1 MDISAVEIWLIVGI
15 IFIIIE
21 FSKIPGIG
29 FLFLGLGALTTSAL
43 ISSYLEITHYQIA
56 TFGLVSFTWF
66 LVLWWPLKKF
76 VYGKR
81 KGNNINQGYF
91 DLVGNQVT
99 VLNRNIEPGKIGQ
112 VSWSGTI
119 MNAKLVDSEKE
130 HVNPDD
136 VLYVLEVKGNVL
148 ICSRKKP

>member
-1 MDISAVEIWLIVGI
+1 MDITAVEIWLLIGV

-29 FLFLGLGALTTSAL
+29 FLFLGLGSLTTSAL
-43 ISSYLEITHYQIA
+43 ISSYSEITDYQIA
-56 TFGLVSFTWF
+56 TFGLVSFAWF

-76 VYGKR
+76 VYSKK
-81 KGNNINQGYF
+81 KGNSINQGYF

-99 VLNRNIEPGKIGQ
+99 VFNQSIEPGKIGQ

-119 MNAKLVDSEKE
+119 MNAKLSNSEKE
-130 HVNPDD
+130 QGKPGD
-136 VLYVLEVKGNVL
+136 VLYVLEVKGNIL
-148 ICSRKKP
+148 ICSHKKP

>member
-1 MDISAVEIWLIVGI
+1 MDISAVEIWLILGI

-43 ISSYLEITHYQIA
+43 ISSYPEITDYQIA
-56 TFGLVSFTWF
+56 TFGLVSFAWF

-81 KGNNINQGYF
+81 KGNKGYF

-119 MNAKLVDSEKE
+119 MNAKLIDSEKE
-130 HVNPDD
+130 HVNPGD

>member
-1 MDISAVEIWLIVGI
+1 MDITAVEIWLLIGV

-43 ISSYLEITHYQIA
+43 ISSYSEITDYQIA
-56 TFGLVSFTWF
+56 TFGLVSFAWF
-66 LVLWWPLKKF
+66 LVQWWPLKKF
-76 VYGKR
+76 VYGK
-81 KGNNINQGYF
+81 KKENGVNQGYF

-99 VLNRNIEPGKIGQ
+99 VFNQSIEPGKIGQ

-119 MNAKLVDSEKE
+119 MNAKLADSEKE
-130 HVNPDD
+130 QGKPGD
-136 VLYVLEVKGNVL
+136 VLYVLEVKGNIL
-148 ICSRKKP
+148 ICSHKKP

>member
-1 MDISAVEIWLIVGI
+1 MDISAVEIWLILGI

-43 ISSYLEITHYQIA
+43 ISSYLEITDYQIA

-99 VLNRNIEPGKIGQ
+99 VLNRNIEHGKIGQ

-130 HVNPDD
+130 HVNPDE